1 MKGCKED
8 KKMKKVMSHLKEDKK
23 EYKEMGK
30 DDTKLMK
37 TIKKSTAKM
46 KK

>member
-1 MKGCKED
+1 MKGAKESR
-8 KKMKKVMSHLKEDKK
+8 KVKKVISHLKEDKK
-23 EYKEMGK
+23 EYKDMAK

-37 TIKKSTAKM
+37 SLKK

>member
-1 MKGCKED
+1 MKSSKEQR
-8 KKMKKVMSHLKEDKK
+8 KVKKVISHLKEDKK
-23 EYKEMGK
+23 EYKEMAK

-37 TIKKSTAKM
+37 ALKK